1 MIKIFYQIY
10 YLLKNKI
17 FFTITLILFIAS
29 LSGIVFSETKNSI
42 EQIETKYLRNSTTL
56 TKQGNENFLQ
66 KLKISA
72 ENGDSDA
79 LSSLRNFAEQGNSEA
94 QYYLGKY
101 YYEQEDEQ
109 EAVKWFTK
117 SAEQGDEYAIQEL
130 KILAKPI
137 KHEQRNEKEAFKW
150 YKKAAEQGNKE
161 IFYQL
166 EALAS
171 KKNNPALSALKIV
184 AEKGNSAAQLYL
196 GFYYSEQKDK
206 QETLKWYT
214 KSAKQG
220 NDSAQYYLGKYYYK
234 QGNEQEAFKWY
245 KKAVENGKMF
255 AANDLQDLAK
265 EGNSKALS
273 LLKTFAEKGN
283 CDAQYNLG
291 EYYHKLIHKQSY
303 SKNHQKIA
311 KEVHDSTSNDEK
323 NLSLSELKQ
332 EALKWYKKAAENG
345 NSSAQYFLW
354 KYYYGQGDEQ
364 EASKW
369 YNKAFEQKTSAAS
382 SILTA
387 LATNGE
393 NLSKIKKSADKINSD
408 AWLSILKILAGR
420 YSHRALFEIEK
431 LAEQGNDE
439 AQYFLGKH
447 NYGDQFAPRLDE
459 QKAINWFK
467 KAAEKGNSDA
477 QCWLAHYYKADAV
490 KWYTKAAEQGDE
502 SAFSGLQTLAKKGK
516 SEALSV
522 LKSFAEQGNEWAQF
536 YLGDYYYNPKYEEP
550 GFVIY

>member
-1 MIKIFYQIY
+1 MTKIFQEIH
-10 YLLKNKI
+10 YLVKNN
-17 FFTITLILFIAS
+17 FFLIITLILFITS
-29 LSGIVFSETKNSI
+29 LNGIAFSETKTST
-42 EQIETKYLRNSTTL
+42 EQN
-56 TKQGNENFLQ
+56 NENSLQ

-72 ENGDSDA
+72 ENGDNNA
-79 LSSLRNFAEQGNSEA
+79 LLSLKNFAKQGNSEA

-101 YYEQEDEQ
+101 YYEQENEE

-117 SAEQGDEYAIQEL
+117 SAKQGDEYAIQEL
-130 KILAKPI
+130 KTLSKPT
-137 KHEQRNEKEAFKW
+137 KYEQKNEKEAFKW
-150 YKKAAEQGNKE
+150 YKKAAEQGNKD

-166 EALAS
+166 ETLAA
-171 KKNNPALSALKIV
+171 KKNNPALSALKV
-184 AEKGNSAAQLYL
+184 AAEKGNSEAQLYL
-196 GFYYSEQKDK
+196 GFYYSDQENK
-206 QETLKWYT
+206 QETVKWFT
-214 KSAKQG
+214 KSAEQR
-220 NDSAQYYLGKYYYK
+220 NDSAQYYLGKYYYE
-234 QGNEQEAFKWY
+234 QGDEQEAFKWY
-245 KKAVENGKMF
+245 KKAVENGKAF
-255 AANDLQDLAK
+255 AAYDLQDLAK

-273 LLKTFAEKGN
+273 LLKTLAEKGN

-311 KEVHDSTSNDEK
+311 KEVHNSTSHDEK
-323 NLSLSELKQ
+323 DLSLSELKQ

-354 KYYYGQGDEQ
+354 KSYYEQGDEQ

-369 YNKAFEQKTSAAS
+369 YNKAFEQKTDAAS

-387 LATNGE
+387 LANVKS
-393 NLSKIKKSADKINSD
+393 LSEIKKSADKINSD
-408 AWLSILKILAGR
+408 VWLSILKTLAGR

-439 AQYFLGKH
+439 AQYFMGNH
-447 NYGDQFAPRLDE
+447 YYGNHFSPRLDE
-459 QKAINWFK
+459 QKAVKWFK
-467 KAAEKGNSDA
+467 KAAEKGNSGA

-522 LKSFAEQGNEWAQF
+522 LKSFAEKGNEWAQF